1 MERIHVNGEQRA
13 VVFRSEPVNYFH
25 QLLASR
31 GFGEGFY
38 GAIFVVGNIEPVKE
52 VAEKVLM
59 GTDEPYLEDVGGHRV
74 ILAAANLLS
83 KPGEL
88 FGPGLFFEKHRAQ
101 VSGFCQG
108 L

>member
-88 FGPGLFFEKHRAQ
+88 FDTGLFFKKHWAQ